1 MIEDRDG
8 HVLTSEESG
17 LRRWK
22 VYFEEMKRE
31 EKKED
36 RSRTVNES

>member
-8 HVLTSEESG
+8 HVLTSEESALG
-17 LRRWK
+17 RWK

-31 EKKED
+31 EKEKEKGG
-36 RSRTVNES
+36 